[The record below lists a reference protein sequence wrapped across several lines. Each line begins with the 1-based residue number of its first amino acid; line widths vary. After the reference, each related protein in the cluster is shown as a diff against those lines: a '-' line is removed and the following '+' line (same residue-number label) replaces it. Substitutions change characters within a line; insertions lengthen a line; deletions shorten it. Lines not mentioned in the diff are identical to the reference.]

1 MEEYEKEHVVK
12 LCVDGLT
19 TDGGHHK
26 QWHLEKILLFISGKP
41 AWDELKRKHDWDK
54 GIAP

>member
-41 AWDELKRKHDWDK
+41 AWDELKRKHGWDK